1 MWGKLSSADGHDEA
15 PSAFSR
21 WNESDRC
28 GLEISFSIGANNK
41 LRQTAKQVDVTTAR
55 CWKLGSNEAF
65 LIIDPFVKW
74 TNDLHDFQ
82 SCSF

>member
-15 PSAFSR
+15 PSAFSQ

-41 LRQTAKQVDVTTAR
+41 AAEAKLQNRLMLQQPGV
-55 CWKLGSNEAF
+55 WKLGSNEAF

-74 TNDLHDFQ
+74 TNDRRKF
-82 SCSF
+82 